1 MKLAFIILSALLI
14 GACTEKPSLCQ
25 CMKNSIDINKELK
38 SSLNDEKKIRLLNEQ
53 NTTKMEACNE
63 LLKKLSAS
71 EKEDMAVEA
80 KKCQYYPE
88 FLKLF

>member
-14 GACTEKPSLCQ
+14 GACTEKTTLCQ

-53 NTTKMEACNE
+53 NATKMEACNE
-63 LLKKLSAS
+63 PLKKLSAS

>member
-1 MKLAFIILSALLI
+1 
-14 GACTEKPSLCQ
+14 LCQ

-53 NTTKMEACNE
+53 NATKMEACNE
-63 LLKKLSAS
+63 PLKKLSAS